1 MFKKIIAGLLS
12 AVMSTVLITVDFDN
26 VRQVDEE
33 TKQRAEKTVLDNG
46 FSVNSTNSL
55 GNYINDAMQQKEQPQ
70 KMSNQISNYNYDVG
84 FAEFDK
90 ETKKLNVYSSQSS
103 DVKVSVVFK
112 DEDTAESAY
121 AVEYEAER
129 GENTFNTYDVE
140 VTSLPEYFTVD
151 VMLFD
156 SFNTP
161 VCEPYTITTYTRFV
175 QEMKATD
182 IHDYDEDYVVNL
194 DEDETTNFIVLN
206 ENTVKAETTENTN
219 ILVSADYENDQ
230 YVFEHIDDT
239 IRYLDKG
246 DHFFIQPTE
255 EDIIALSVGDISIDG
270 DRAVLTGDENTDGLF
285 DVIKIETSSDDVSYA
300 DKDEE
305 IELEKLKYNCIVE
318 DENGELAYGFTFGET
333 YNYETEKSDKIHTE
347 TSFNFTTVEDGEDE
361 DDFLNRIDFKKP
373 DFSIKE
379 IPKSVE
385 MKIDPSL
392 GITGEL
398 KFTSDFSF
406 QFYQKWFHVD
416 FDINWSPS
424 LTIDIGVEGAI
435 DVPLTCPPIGFSPV
449 PGLWLGIKPELN
461 FSFEGAL
468 KYKNTMGVNFLFS
481 FDTSRKKM
489 FSKQIE
495 PFADPIDELS
505 VDAKFAISFDLQPMI
520 YLINESVASISLSM
534 PIELGAEISG
544 NDLTLNRANRSNN
557 SPQTVLLPEDM
568 IYDEDTFHTCKLCF
582 EIKPYLSFEGSLVF
596 KLLAVPFFDDIR
608 LDFLKIKILT
618 IDDDDDEGV
627 DICHHLFEK
636 IYCSVTHKEFGFGEC
651 PYQAYKTTF
660 DLYDLLYNKD
670 TDAEI
675 SVDGLKAKVTG
686 NNYNYFVDFYCENGI
701 HNYTVYVDGEE
712 VKSGSF
718 KIDDAVKEIKISL
731 DEDEKIF
738 EGEKKAKIEPQNTI
752 TVSDYKED
760 IPERSSETTYIES
773 GDLGDKIFYFVYP
786 NGEMHIHGS
795 GDMYDFSNTPIANL
809 QKVENVII
817 SDNFADSG
825 EYITSIGNNLFRGA
839 TNLET
844 VYLSNEITKIGDDA
858 FNGCKSL
865 KYFRYG
871 GENDTTETLVL
882 PSKLETIGNWA
893 FYECSSA
900 VIRDLVIGSNTK
912 TIGEG
917 AFAGCSEITSV
928 VIPETVTKIEPKV
941 FRGCKK
947 LETADIRAK
956 VADNKMGA
964 GLFYNCEA
972 LEELTVPTF
981 NSFYYYRIW
990 IDGSI
995 SEDQTFAELFYNCE
1009 NKYDTQIP
1017 SALKKVTVLNG
1028 TEIPDNYF
1036 SGFKHIETYALP
1048 EGITYIGKN
1057 AFYSNAS
1064 LSKIICNDKT
1074 KDLSF
1079 SEMIKDVENI
1089 GAGAFSS
1096 GDQIGSNLEIC
1107 ELVFGNKL
1115 KSIGGSAFSKCN
1127 KITRVEIPENVT
1139 KIEPLAFSYCGK
1151 IETAVI
1157 KANVTDNKMGAG
1169 LFYGCNSLKELTVPC
1184 FTEFY
1189 YFLPSPKWDV
1199 DYDMLTGNVFSMLF
1213 NNCSV
1218 AGETIVPS
1226 TLKKV
1231 TILSGTEIPDNYFS
1245 GSGNIETYALPE
1257 GITSIGIRAFYSSA
1271 SIKKIICNDEN
1282 KDLTFSE
1289 LFKDVEYIGME
1300 AFREDKNLEIGE
1312 LVFGN
1317 KLDSIGSGA
1326 FIRCGTITSVVIPES
1341 TTVIEPTVFYECGNI
1356 KTAVIKANVT
1366 DNIMGAGM
1374 FCGCDLLEE
1383 LTLPN
1388 FNDFYYNAEW
1398 RGNGVQEKNNVFSML
1413 FNDCSIKGENR
1424 IPSTLKKLTILSG
1437 ENMPKNC
1444 LDGFK
1449 LKTLVLPS
1457 ELKFA
1462 DSNATQD
1469 IKDTYEEVIYK
1480 GTEEEWANVVIEDP
1494 NDPLRGPITFSPEE
1508 WKTGDANGDG
1518 DIDMSDI
1525 VLIMQALANPNK
1537 YGINGTDPTHITENG
1552 FKYGDVNGD
1561 GLTVNDAVRIQEYL
1575 LGKISTLA

>member
-12 AVMSTVLITVDFDN
+12 AVMSTVLITADFDN

-33 TKQRAEKTVLDNG
+33 TKQKAEKTVLDNG

-255 EDIIALSVGDISIDG
+255 DDIIALSVGDISIEG
-270 DRAVLTGDENTDGLF
+270 DRAVLTGDENTEGIF
-285 DVIKIETSSDDVSYA
+285 DIIKIETCSDDIRNVTV
-300 DKDEE
+300 DEE
-305 IELEKLKYNCIVE
+305 GMSDNVKYNGIVN
-318 DENGELAYGFTFGET
+318 DENGEEAFEYIIDNEYAYNAEDIDAKRKAEAKVEFKFGEEDDKDDPDKVDLNKPNFKKSKLNS
-333 YNYETEKSDKIHTE
+333 YVKKAKVTEKFKGKL
-347 TSFNFTTVEDGEDE
+347 TV
-361 DDFLNRIDFKKP
+361 
-373 DFSIKE
+373 
-379 IPKSVE
+379 
-385 MKIDPSL
+385 SL
-392 GITGEL
+392 GCE
-398 KFTSDFSF
+398 F
-406 QFYQKWFHVD
+406 QFYMGFFHVD
-416 FDINWSPS
+416 FEVKFTPKVA
-424 LTIDIGVEGAI
+424 LEFEFEGKVK
-435 DVPLTCPPIGFSPV
+435 VPVNLGPYGWVVFT
-449 PGLWLGIKPELN
+449 GLWVGFRPNIT
-461 FSFEGAL
+461 FEMDG
-468 KYKNTMGVNFLFS
+468 KIIFKDTYGYDYVWS
-481 FDTSRKKM
+481 FDTSRDKM
-489 FSKQIE
+489 FSYTCEPIKDEGRKIQIE
-495 PFADPIDELS
+495 ADLS
-505 VDAKFAISFDLQPMI
+505 IKFDLQPQM
-520 YLINESVASISLSM
+520 YLISEHVVKITLKM
-534 PIELGAEISG
+534 PAEIGVSCK
-544 NDLTLNRANRSNN
+544 SNN
-557 SPQTVLLPEDM
+557 FTESAVKKSQTSPVTMLLTDKYYEK
-568 IYDEDTFHTCKLCF
+568 DTAHTCGLCF
-582 EIKPYLSFEGSLVF
+582 KIEPYATFSAKLEIEAKCIPFLDPFEF
-596 KLLAVPFFDDIR
+596 DLLDKDDFN
-608 LDFLKIKILT
+608 LLKEKKMYYSATHGVSDFG
-618 IDDDDDEGV
+618 D
-627 DICHHLFEK
+627 
-636 IYCSVTHKEFGFGEC
+636 C

-660 DLYDLLYNKD
+660 DLGGSKD
-670 TDAEI
+670 ISEAGAEI
-675 SVDGLKAKVTG
+675 NVDGVVGETDNDG
-686 NNYNYFVDFYCENGI
+686 IINFYCENGS
-701 HNYTVYVDGEE
+701 HNYKIYVDGKE
-712 VKSGSF
+712 VRSGSF
-718 KIDDAVKEIKISL
+718 TIDSAVKTIAVSLVDNKTDASDGSKIVPP
-731 DEDEKIF
+731 EPE
-738 EGEKKAKIEPQNTI
+738 EGDTLPSHIE
-752 TVSDYKED
+752 E
-760 IPERSSETTYIES
+760 IPERSAEKTYIES
-773 GDLGDKIFYFVYP
+773 GRLGDEIFYFVYP

-995 SEDQTFAELFYNCE
+995 SEGQTFAELFYNCE

-1089 GAGAFSS
+1089 GEGAFSS
-1096 GDQIGSNLEIC
+1096 GDQIGSNLEIG

-1326 FIRCGTITSVVIPES
+1326 FIRCGTIKSVVIPES

-1424 IPSTLKKLTILSG
+1424 IPSTLKKLTILNG

-1494 NDPLRGPITFSPEE
+1494 NDPLRGPITFSTEE